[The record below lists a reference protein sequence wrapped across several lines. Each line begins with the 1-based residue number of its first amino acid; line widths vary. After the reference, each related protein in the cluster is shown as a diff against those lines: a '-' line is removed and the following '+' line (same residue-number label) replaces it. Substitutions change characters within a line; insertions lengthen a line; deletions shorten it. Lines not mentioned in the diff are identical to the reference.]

1 MQRMSGVGRFL
12 KFSPPAAEI
21 VLLNKIWLQPW
32 RKLRQRVRT
41 AHPPTQPGAKA
52 TPEWRGKSTLLK
64 ISPQRLHNC
73 PRNTTA
79 GQHKEGRARVGGLEM
94 GSAPTREKPPRR
106 RSD

>member
-52 TPEWRGKSTLLK
+52 TPEWRDTAPLSN
-64 ISPQRLHNC
+64 IRSARLHDSPASTQGGKRKQARRGVC
-73 PRNTTA
+73 RPGVVFPTPR
-79 GQHKEGRARVGGLEM
+79 K
-94 GSAPTREKPPRR
+94 K
-106 RSD
+106 